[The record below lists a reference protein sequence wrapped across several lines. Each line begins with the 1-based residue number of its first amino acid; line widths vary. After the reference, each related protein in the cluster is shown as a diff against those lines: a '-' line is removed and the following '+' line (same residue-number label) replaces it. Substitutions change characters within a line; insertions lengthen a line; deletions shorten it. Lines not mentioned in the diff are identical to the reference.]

1 MGHPADFLE
10 RERMLLMDMHAIY
23 KVHDAA
29 IAELRDATV
38 KCEAALKR
46 LEKRQGTKGLEPA
59 VLRLED
65 AVANARKN
73 SVDEDTI
80 GEVQITLTNARANL
94 RTLKAAKLSA

>member
-1 MGHPADFLE
+1 
-10 RERMLLMDMHAIY
+10 MLLMDMHAIY